1 MKVNELV
8 FHYVH
13 LLYYKCYKMN
23 PNQGES
29 YVDSRDW
36 IKNEKAAI
44 NSIKKKKKDNEFSQ
58 YIAIVALNLEEM
70 GKHSERRTKTKP
82 FINKY
87 NWKEI
92 TFPPEKDDWKKIEKI
107 M

>member
-36 IKNEKAAI
+36 KKNKKAAK
-44 NSIKKKKKDNEFSQ
+44 NTKKKKK
-58 YIAIVALNLEEM
+58 
-70 GKHSERRTKTKP
+70 
-82 FINKY
+82 
-87 NWKEI
+87 
-92 TFPPEKDDWKKIEKI
+92 KKI
-107 M
+107 MNFLNTLQQLR

>member
-29 YVDSRDW
+29 YVYSRDW

-44 NSIKKKKKDNEFSQ
+44 NSIKKKKK
-58 YIAIVALNLEEM
+58 
-70 GKHSERRTKTKP
+70 R
-82 FINKY
+82 
-87 NWKEI
+87 
-92 TFPPEKDDWKKIEKI
+92 
-107 M
+107 

>member
-1 MKVNELV
+1 MKKKKKSGNK
-8 FHYVH
+8 
-13 LLYYKCYKMN
+13 YKK
-23 PNQGES
+23 
-29 YVDSRDW
+29 
-36 IKNEKAAI
+36 
-44 NSIKKKKKDNEFSQ
+44 KKKKKDNEFSQ